1 MSLSKPMSRIVSRR
15 TQNFQA
21 KKNSYSLSSPN
32 AVQIEIDTSTEAIDF
47 QNSRLFYKI
56 TFTAAAGSS
65 NTKLLKFAGGN
76 IVKNLRVKTL
86 GGQLIGDD
94 IRNYNGYQRMIQ
106 ELKNNSDWNDSY
118 GRVLENAE
126 HSTSG
131 IAASA
136 TATVTLSH
144 QFCAHIMALKEYYPA
159 HFTQGIIIEFDLP
172 STAEELFTAT
182 TALPAISSVSIEDP
196 RMVCDLVKLAP
207 EVEQAMVSMVEN
219 NQLKVDYVS
228 VLTQDNQIAAATNN
242 ANFDIVGINGR
253 VKSAFTYMRP
263 NANRDGLTEANDY
276 WAQKDHNYLQ
286 SYRYRL
292 GSEYLNYQAIQTNEG
307 DDSDELYNT
316 TEQVFELLKALDGN
330 HSDAFRYQM
339 GDSGLSGSSKAG
351 DQLRSNNY
359 VLGIKVDKEQSH
371 VDESISSKMNK
382 DRNNMR
388 VELTFN
394 GTDNVAATA
403 YTHIT
408 LDKSF
413 YIAPGGAVLN

>member
-56 TFTAAAGSS
+56 NFTATTGSTE
-65 NTKLLKFAGGN
+65 TKLLKFAGGN

-126 HSTSG
+126 HSTAG
-131 IAASA
+131 YAADAVVS
-136 TATVTLSH
+136 VTLSH

-172 STAEELFTAT
+172 STAAELFTVAT
-182 TALPAISSVSIEDP
+182 GTLPAISTVSIEDP

-207 EVEQAMVSMVEN
+207 EVEQAMISMVEN

-228 VLTQDNQIAAATNN
+228 VLTQDNQIVAATNN
-242 ANFDIVGINGR
+242 ANFDVVSISGR
-253 VKSAFTYMRP
+253 VKSAFTYMRL
-263 NANRDGLTEANDY
+263 NANRDGITEANDY
-276 WAQKDHNYLQ
+276 WARKDINNLT

-292 GSEYLNYQAIQTNEG
+292 GSEYLNYQSIQTT
-307 DDSDELYNT
+307 DAELSPNT

-339 GDSGLSGSSKAG
+339 GDSGLSGATFAA
-351 DQLRSNNY
+351 DQLRVNNF
-359 VLGIKVDKEQSH
+359 VVGIKVDKEQSH
-371 VDESISSKMNK
+371 TDESISSKMNK

-388 VELTFN
+388 IELTFDGSN
-394 GTDNVAATA
+394 AAATA

-413 YIAPGGAVLN
+413 YIAPGGAVLNN